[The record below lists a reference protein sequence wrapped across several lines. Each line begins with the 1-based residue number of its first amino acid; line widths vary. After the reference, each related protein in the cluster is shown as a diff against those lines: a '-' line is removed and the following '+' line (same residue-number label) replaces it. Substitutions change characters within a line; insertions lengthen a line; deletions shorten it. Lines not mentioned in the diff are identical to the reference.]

1 MDSDRYRTAVVVVAA
16 GTGSRFGASLPKQF
30 CLLEG
35 RPVLMHTVSALR
47 RALPDAEIVLVLS
60 PSMTDYWHGL
70 CASCGFDS
78 PRVVAG
84 GATRW
89 ESVRNAVVTL
99 GEDCDVVLIHDGAR
113 PIVDADMVGRVVAAA
128 RCNGVAIPVVP
139 VTDSLRCKVDTVTT
153 AVANSDTTADANPC
167 KRLGATRA
175 VDRSRYLAV
184 QTPQGF
190 DARVITE
197 AYRLPYSPAFTDDAS
212 VVEAAG
218 YAVATVDGDSCN
230 IKITNPGD
238 IDIAAVYLRR
248 REEDRCR

>member
-1 MDSDRYRTAVVVVAA
+1 M
-16 GTGSRFGASLPKQF
+16 
-30 CLLEG
+30 
-35 RPVLMHTVSALR
+35 LMHTLSALR
-47 RALPDAEIVLVLS
+47 QALPDAEIVLVLS

-70 CASCGFDS
+70 SASCGFDS

-113 PIVDADMVGRVVAAA
+113 PIVDADMVSRVVAGA
-128 RCNGVAIPVVP
+128 RSSGAAIPVIP
-139 VTDSLRCKVDTVTT
+139 VTDSLRCKVDTVTP
-153 AVANSDTTADANPC
+153 AVANSDTPTGATPG
-167 KRLGATRA
+167 KRSGTTRA

-190 DARVITE
+190 DARVIAE

-218 YAVATVDGDSCN
+218 YAVATVDGDSSN

-248 REEDRCR
+248 REEGRCR